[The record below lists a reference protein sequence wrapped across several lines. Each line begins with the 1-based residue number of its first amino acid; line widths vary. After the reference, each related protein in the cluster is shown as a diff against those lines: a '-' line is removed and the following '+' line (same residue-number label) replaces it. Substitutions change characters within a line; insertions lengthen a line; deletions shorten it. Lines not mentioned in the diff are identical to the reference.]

1 MSDRIF
7 DTGTDDINTEVID
20 GVMRITLN
28 RPERRNAMSDDMLQ
42 GLVASLGDAE
52 VATDV
57 GAVVVTGAGGA
68 FCAGG
73 DVKGM
78 AEAGGEGGGSAVQYD
93 ARVHLQRGN
102 QRDTAGKLY
111 ELPKPTIAA
120 LPGPAAG
127 AGLSIALSC
136 DLRYASPNAIL
147 TTAFARVG
155 FSGDYGGTYFM
166 SRLIGSAKARELY
179 FLSEKVDMEE
189 AERLGLVNGVFSEDS
204 LQDEVMA
211 IGRRLAQGPT
221 VAYRYMKEN
230 LNRAVHG
237 EMGEC
242 LDMEATHHIHCG
254 QTRDH
259 KEAAQAFVD
268 KREPDFQGR

>member
-1 MSDRIF
+1 MSNRIF

-28 RPERRNAMSDDMLQ
+28 RPERRNAMSDGMLQ

>member
-28 RPERRNAMSDDMLQ
+28 RPERRNAMSDGMLQ